1 MKKSEVYYF
10 HFQEH
15 KKCEG
20 LSSTTL
26 YLVHLYLR
34 YIFLRF
40 TRAIR
45 KDTHPR
51 SAITRQGSY

>member
-1 MKKSEVYYF
+1 MKKSEAYYF

-15 KKCEG
+15 KKCG
-20 LSSTTL
+20 LSSTAL

-40 TRAIR
+40 THATRN
-45 KDTHPR
+45 DTHPR
-51 SAITRQGSY
+51 SAINRQGSY